1 MSAAPRPARPV
12 GGIPIGRIGSIR
24 LVVSWT
30 WLLSVAVIVL
40 LAAPVVA
47 QAVPGTGGGAAAAIA
62 ALLGV
67 LLGASVLVHELGHC
81 LAARSLGVPV
91 TEVRLYLLGG
101 VSELGRAPATP
112 REEAVIAAAGPGLS
126 VVLTGVFFLL
136 VGGSTPHTVGWLLLI
151 ELALANGIVAVF
163 NLLPALPLDGGRV
176 LRAGV
181 WQWSGRRRW
190 GTAAAAVGGYA
201 VAVALAVWALVQFT
215 DSARGSV
222 LQGGIAA
229 VLAVFV
235 ALGAA
240 GEHQADRP
248 VSWPAGRTLAKLARP
263 VVQLPAEIGAAMALQ
278 AAGNRAVV
286 LVGPDGVVAGL
297 LDEPA
302 AIRLLRTDP
311 GVPALSVSTPI
322 WPESVVV
329 AGDDPAEVAAR
340 ARPSG
345 IRAFLLVGE
354 DGLPAGV
361 VAADE
366 LTRIL
371 TGADRPAPGGR

>member
-1 MSAAPRPARPV
+1 M
-12 GGIPIGRIGSIR
+12 PIGRIGGIR

-40 LAAPVVA
+40 LAAPVVT
-47 QAVPGTGGGAAAAIA
+47 QVVPGTSTGAAAGIA

-91 TEVRLYLLGG
+91 TQVRLYLLGG
-101 VSELGRAPATP
+101 VSELGRSPATP

-126 VVLTGVFFLL
+126 VVLTAVFFLL
-136 VGGSTPHTVGWLLLI
+136 VGGTQPHTVGWLLLV
-151 ELALANGIVAVF
+151 ELALANGIIAVF

-181 WQWSGRRRW
+181 WRWSGRRRW

-201 VAVALAVWALVQFT
+201 VAVALAVWAFVQFA
-215 DSARGSV
+215 DSARGSA
-222 LQGGIAA
+222 LQGGIGVAM
-229 VLAVFV
+229 AVFV
-235 ALGAA
+235 AVGAA
-240 GEHQADRP
+240 GEHSADRA
-248 VSWPAGRTLAKLARP
+248 VAWPADLPLASLARP
-263 VVQLPAEIGAAMALQ
+263 VVQLPAEVTVGMALQ
-278 AAGNRAVV
+278 AAQNRAVV
-286 LVGPDGVVAGL
+286 LVGVDGAVAGL

-302 AIRLLRTDP
+302 AMALLRQDPRAPAMAVATSIEPAAVVLTDDAP
-311 GVPALSVSTPI
+311 
-322 WPESVVV
+322 
-329 AGDDPAEVAAR
+329 DEVATRAR
-340 ARPSG
+340 ATG
-345 IRAFLLVGE
+345 IAQFLLVDA

-361 VAADE
+361 LSADS

-371 TGADRPAPGGR
+371 TGARRPVPRGR